1 MKFLLIMQKEI
12 KQILRDTQGLILMVV
27 FPPCPHHILGFC
39 LTSMYQPD
47 NGPTSVSAYTRLI
60 KHPILEM
67 PLWTLQPTA
76 RTTISTLTEE
86 NDVEAGKA
94 AVVNGDVSCYIQVSG
109 SGIKVYAR
117 EGMSFGASLVTTILK
132 GFAQTYDTMMI
143 TQTAPTATE
152 TSYIRSV
159 SLDRN
164 KQPSAMDYYAVTMM
178 TLIIMYSAR
187 YGISCIADE
196 KRDKTLLRIFCAPV
210 RNSQIL
216 VPKVIGPVLG
226 TTVQMVMVF
235 LIDKYLLKAE
245 WGSNLL
251 PVFAV
256 LLSQIVMMIS
266 VGVGFAYLFKSS
278 NSATAIIQTAIPFLV
293 FLGGGYISLDI
304 IGITGFLKDL
314 TYISPVRWI
323 NSTLF
328 SIIYANDYSTFGT
341 TIAIC
346 LAIAVLFLGTSAILS
361 KKELKV

>member
-27 FPPCPHHILGFC
+27 FPLVLTIVLGFC

-47 NGPTSVSAYTRLI
+47 NGPTSVSALYTVDKASYLGNAFMDFAADSEDYN
-60 KHPILEM
+60 LY
-67 PLWTLQPTA
+67 
-76 RTTISTLTEE
+76 LTEE

-266 VGVGFAYLFKSS
+266 VGVGFAYLF
-278 NSATAIIQTAIPFLV
+278 
-293 FLGGGYISLDI
+293 
-304 IGITGFLKDL
+304 
-314 TYISPVRWI
+314 
-323 NSTLF
+323 
-328 SIIYANDYSTFGT
+328 
-341 TIAIC
+341 
-346 LAIAVLFLGTSAILS
+346 
-361 KKELKV
+361 